1 MKDNIRQILFQMLVL
16 AQYSGDKE
24 KFIESFLRKCEKT
37 MLPVY
42 ATRDDYYMHLHK
54 ATLKGM
60 TEFIQ
65 KVAPTL
71 RPQQVRNLHLL
82 TKSILQ

>member
-1 MKDNIRQILFQMLVL
+1 MQHIRQILFQMLVL

-24 KFIESFLRKCEKT
+24 KFIENFLKKCEKT
-37 MLPVY
+37 MSPVY
-42 ATRDDYYMHLHK
+42 ATSDDYYIHLHK

-71 RPQQVRNLHLL
+71 KPDQVRNLNLL
-82 TKSILQ
+82 TRSILH